1 MSEEIIKILDNLG
14 EKIGITID
22 WTSENILPYLQDLMS
37 RFIGLKNVQAIMW
50 VVISAI
56 IILVTILII
65 AGTIKY
71 IKKQDKASHEYEDK
85 VFVCGLID
93 FAIGMLTIIFLTIL
107 LCNTFGLIQNIY
119 TPELTLL
126 EYITNYGGTR

>member
-1 MSEEIIKILDNLG
+1 MSEEIIKVLDNLG

-37 RFIGLKNVQAIMW
+37 RFIGLKNLQAIIW
-50 VVISAI
+50 IVISSI
-56 IILVTILII
+56 IILVTILAIV
-65 AGTIKY
+65 GTIKY
-71 IKKQDKASHEYEDK
+71 IKKQDKTSYEYDDK

-93 FAIGMLTIIFLTIL
+93 FAIGMITIIFLIIL
-107 LCNTFGLIQNIY
+107 LCNTFGLLQNIY

-126 EYITNYGGTR
+126 EYISNYGGM